1 MTTMEYPKQIMSKK
15 ELLDMGFTR
24 AYLDRVSTTKGQ
36 TVAFRLNPNNPRS
49 TLLFDTRGLEKF
61 RLSEIKAA
69 ERAMELRTS
78 VI

>member
-24 AYLDRVSTTKGQ
+24 AYLDRVSNTKGQ
-36 TVAFRLNPNNPRS
+36 TIAFRLNPNNPRS

-69 ERAMELRTS
+69 ERAMELRTG